1 MSKHF
6 KILFYFLVSLFS
18 SHCLRLF
25 DYKNQILESSQI
37 KLNNQN
43 DKGIIEV
50 RENLSEENIE
60 IKIKQKD
67 NKEAIITG
75 KYGVIY
81 FVTNYNDTE
90 KNIFN
95 INDIEEKTSFNT
107 SFFAQNNN
115 YDVNCRLWKSITGQI
130 RVFCKFKTLQE
141 FQSETSYLEKS
152 SFLYDK
158 YTITITSEILNTKI
172 FQINELIP
180 FLYADKQIIN
190 IYNNEES
197 EQIFNLKFKQENYNN
212 NILILSGKWVNIK
225 MLVECEIKEKEL
237 ICKISKEDLE
247 GILSENNEGLK
258 LMSYNL
264 IMRTYYFP
272 NVFDIIINFINYR
285 KQNIYV
291 GITKLLENT
300 YEQSNYIVYETN
312 ITSITNLISDE
323 FNLIQDYSCF
333 FKKDSKRPL
342 LILCESSN
350 SGTYSLGEIKKE
362 IILDRINVKYNFII
376 LPVINNEKYE
386 ISEQLGSHI
395 FNIFPNLLNFTL
407 YDEITIEIL
416 MNNP

>member
-60 IKIKQKD
+60 IKIEQKD

-130 RVFCKFKTLQE
+130 RIFCKFKTLQE
-141 FQSETSYLEKS
+141 FQNETSYLEKS
-152 SFLYDK
+152 SFSYDK
-158 YTITITSEILNTKI
+158 YTITIT
-172 FQINELIP
+172 
-180 FLYADKQIIN
+180 
-190 IYNNEES
+190 
-197 EQIFNLKFKQENYNN
+197 
-212 NILILSGKWVNIK
+212 
-225 MLVECEIKEKEL
+225 
-237 ICKISKEDLE
+237 
-247 GILSENNEGLK
+247 
-258 LMSYNL
+258 
-264 IMRTYYFP
+264 
-272 NVFDIIINFINYR
+272 
-285 KQNIYV
+285 
-291 GITKLLENT
+291 
-300 YEQSNYIVYETN
+300 
-312 ITSITNLISDE
+312 
-323 FNLIQDYSCF
+323 
-333 FKKDSKRPL
+333 
-342 LILCESSN
+342 
-350 SGTYSLGEIKKE
+350 
-362 IILDRINVKYNFII
+362 
-376 LPVINNEKYE
+376 
-386 ISEQLGSHI
+386 
-395 FNIFPNLLNFTL
+395 
-407 YDEITIEIL
+407 
-416 MNNP
+416 